1 MPRVKAGKTTRRRH
15 KKLLKETRGF
25 KHGRR
30 KLFRV
35 AKQAHLR
42 AKTHEYRD
50 RRRKKRD
57 IRRLWIVKINAGCRA
72 HGIKYSSFIEK
83 LKDKKIELDRK
94 ILADLAEN
102 HPEEFAKIVA
112 KVK

>member
-1 MPRVKAGKTTRRRH
+1 MPRVKSGKVTRARH
-15 KKLLKETRGF
+15 KKLLSQTKGF
-25 KHGRR
+25 KHGRK

-35 AKQAHLR
+35 AKQALLR

-57 IRRLWIVKINAGCRA
+57 FRRLWIVKINAGCRE
-72 HGIKYSSFIEK
+72 HGIIYSDFIKK

-102 HPEEFAKIVA
+102 HPEEFAKVVA

>member
-1 MPRVKAGKTTRRRH
+1 MPRVKSGKTTRRRH
-15 KKLLKETRGF
+15 KKLLEQTQGF
-25 KHGRR
+25 KHGRK

-35 AKQAHLR
+35 AKQALLK
-42 AKTHEYRD
+42 AKTYEYRD

-57 IRRLWIVKINAGCRA
+57 FRRLWILKINIACRE
-72 HGIKYSSFIEK
+72 HGVKYSQFIKK
-83 LKDKKIELDRK
+83 LHDGKIELDRK

-102 HPEEFAKIVA
+102 HPMEFAKVVA